1 MVYYIIFV
9 FHFKVAKKDHSKNDC
24 LLVFVMTYA
33 IDDSPYI
40 YAQDKKY
47 EVDQIWNNFR
57 ANICHISLVNK
68 PKIFVIHVIFNLS
81 YSIVNDKL

>member
-1 MVYYIIFV
+1 M
-9 FHFKVAKKDHSKNDC
+9 AKKDHSKNDC

-33 IDDSPYI
+33 IDDSPFI

-47 EVDQIWNNFR
+47 EVEQIWNQFG
-57 ANICHISLVNK
+57 ANKSLINK

-81 YSIVNDKL
+81 YSDVNDK